1 MQSVYLLYFKVD
13 GKGKKIAEDWIRTAD
28 LCCRKQLLYQLSP
41 FSCITVNYYL
51 SENYVPFQEMDPDL
65 SLTLITSTN
74 HLVKL
79 LLNIY
84 EFVTSV
90 EVLN

>member
-1 MQSVYLLYFKVD
+1 MFGIKFAD
-13 GKGKKIAEDWIRTAD
+13 DWILTFD
-28 LCCRKQLLYQLSP
+28 LYCQKKLLYQLSP